1 MDGPGVNV
9 AFQNLLIKW
18 LKEKYH
24 TTFIDLGTCSL
35 HSANNGF
42 SKLVKELDEIVEL
55 DQMVIDLL
63 FFFKY
68 LTCTRE
74 DFAKVSEITGIYEG
88 IWRNIELLDR
98 SA

>member
-42 SKLVKELDEIVEL
+42 SKLVKELEFSGIFMNHFPKIHRSAL
-55 DQMVIDLL
+55 RKIAIDLL
-63 FFFKY
+63 YF
-68 LTCTRE
+68 
-74 DFAKVSEITGIYEG
+74 
-88 IWRNIELLDR
+88 
-98 SA
+98 